1 MLYSIICAKFKN
13 MKVPVSHL
21 KHHPLNERIYSLSGI
36 ESLIES
42 INQVGLLEPPTIDQ
56 HFQVVSGNRRFESV
70 KRLGWKE
77 VEVHQIIVKKGDEVL
92 TLIHFNR
99 QRIKTIQEQLNEY
112 FELESYHRKKGV
124 GKGIRIRTVVA
135 DDIRVKDS
143 RLSRILYVHKRN
155 PDFIKLIDEGI
166 LTVNQSY
173 LTLRREEE
181 EMKSK
186 KDLKSYSKFQIPSK
200 KEEFTFFQKSSHLL
214 EEVSNNSI
222 QCIFTSPPYGL
233 GIRDY
238 SSKVTLGTENSVEEY
253 SENLSNHLLS
263 CFRVLNERGSFFL
276 NLGDVYFNGEQQNA
290 PHRVLFKL
298 LNKSDFKLRS
308 TIIYKKTN
316 PKPSSIKN
324 RPTNSFE
331 YIFHL
336 VKSMEYDY
344 QRMTLPISGNT
355 KPSHPPRHRSKKGS
369 SEIVIGTPYIPS
381 TQGKNLPDYW
391 DDDLIVT
398 SVANQSLNYGSEHP
412 AMYHPS
418 LVTIPVLQTCV
429 LPWLDLVERENISNK
444 ILDPFAGGLN
454 TYKSMKWIN
463 ETYGTNLEFI
473 GYDLKKYY

>member
-1 MLYSIICAKFKN
+1 
-13 MKVPVSHL
+13 MKVNVSKI
-21 KHHPLNERIYSLSGI
+21 KHHPLNEKIYSLSGL
-36 ESLIES
+36 ESLMES
-42 INQVGLLEPPTIDQ
+42 INQVGLLEPPTVDQ
-56 HFQVVSGNRRFESV
+56 NFLCVSGNRRLECI

-77 VEVHQIIVKKGDEVL
+77 IEVYQINVKKGDEVL

-99 QRIKTIQEQLNEY
+99 QRIKTTQELLNEY
-112 FELESYHRKKGV
+112 FELESYHRLKGV
-124 GKGIRIRTVVA
+124 GKGVRIRGIVSDEIKVTDGQLA
-135 DDIRVKDS
+135 
-143 RLSRILYVHKRN
+143 RILYVHKRN
-155 PDFIKLIDEGI
+155 PEYIKLIDQGI
-166 LTVNQSY
+166 LSVNQAY

-181 EMKSK
+181 ERKSK
-186 KDLKSYSKFQIPSK
+186 KDLNKQSKFQVPSK
-200 KEEFTFFQKSSHLL
+200 KNEFTFYKKSSNKLL
-214 EEVSNNSI
+214 EIEDESI

-238 SSKVTLGTENSVEEY
+238 SDKVNLGTEKTIDEY
-253 SENLSNHLLS
+253 AENLSNHLIS
-263 CFRVLNERGSFFL
+263 CERVMSRKASFYL
-276 NLGDVYFNGEQQNA
+276 NLGDVYLDGELQNA
-290 PHRVLFKL
+290 PHKVLFKL
-298 LNKSDFKLRS
+298 LDKTNLKLRS
-308 TIIYKKTN
+308 TIIYKKSN

-324 RPTNSFE
+324 RPSNTFE

-336 VKSMEYDY
+336 VKSMNYDY
-344 QRMTLPISGNT
+344 KRMTIPISGNT

-369 SEIVIGTPYIPS
+369 NEVVIGTPYIPS

-391 DDDLIVT
+391 DDDLILT

-454 TYKSMKWIN
+454 SYKSMKWIN